1 MRPLL
6 VPGMLM
12 LSAQYAMAAAVLV
25 RADPEPGS
33 VAAVVQIELQFSET
47 LRANGS
53 AIMMFDEGGEPIA
66 GSTIFGGKTM
76 FFRMEFPPPPGV
88 YEVRWHA
95 MSVSG
100 QPSEGSYHF
109 SNVPIP

>member
-1 MRPLL
+1 
-6 VPGMLM
+6 MLM
-12 LSAQYAMAAAVLV
+12 LSAQCAAAAPVLV

-33 VAAVVQIELQFSET
+33 VATVLQIELQFSET

-53 AIMMFDEGGEPIA
+53 SIVMFDEEGEPIA
-66 GSTIFGGKTM
+66 GINIFGGKTL

-88 YEVRWHA
+88 YEVRWRA

-109 SNVPIP
+109 SNVAIS

>member
-6 VPGMLM
+6 VAGLLM
-12 LSAQYAMAAAVLV
+12 LSTQSAIAAAVLV

-33 VAAVVQIELQFSET
+33 VASVGQVELQFSET

-53 AIMMFDEGGEPIA
+53 SIMMFDAEGEPIA
-66 GSTIFGGKTM
+66 GSTIFGGKTL
-76 FFRMEFPPPPGV
+76 FFRMEYPPPPGV

-95 MSVSG
+95 MSASG
-100 QPSEGSYHF
+100 QLSQGSYHF
-109 SNVPIP
+109 SNESVF

>member
-1 MRPLL
+1 
-6 VPGMLM
+6 V
-12 LSAQYAMAAAVLV
+12 AAAVLV

-33 VAAVVQIELQFSET
+33 VASVVQIELEFSET

-53 AIMMFDEGGEPIA
+53 SIMMFDEEGQPIA
-66 GSTIFGGKTM
+66 GVTIFGGKIM

-100 QPSEGSYHF
+100 QPSEGSYRF
-109 SNVPIP
+109 SNVAVF